1 MIKVVSR
8 IAGAGLIAALLTAC
22 GSEQGA
28 NASLSQLAL
37 GSVSQAVK
45 ARRADPA
52 QKIVLSAEQLAQINV
67 PVVQINPESLGG
79 SDFLQ
84 RVTSRRDSGLGVVEV
99 WKSSDNAQVFLRNG
113 VVVGSRGIGGD
124 IISADANVTIRAL
137 SAGAESNGIRTYV
150 ISDGDVTTTEYKFRC
165 TVESVGDQNLTLF
178 NQGFRL
184 HQMRES
190 CIGGPGGDKVLRN
203 DYWVQRSDGF
213 VRKSRQWMGP
223 RIGYFEVIVVKR

>member
-1 MIKVVSR
+1 MIKAVSR
-8 IAGAGLIAALLTAC
+8 ISWVGLVAVLLTAC
-22 GSEQGA
+22 SSEQEKSPSFSKMA
-28 NASLSQLAL
+28 LSAVFDL
-37 GSVSQAVK
+37 VK

-52 QKIVLSAEQLAQINV
+52 QKIELSAEQLAQINV
-67 PVVQINPESLGG
+67 PVIQINPESLGG
-79 SDFLQ
+79 TDFLQ
-84 RVTSRRDSGLGVVEV
+84 RVVSRRDSGLGTVEV
-99 WKSSDNAQVFLRNG
+99 WKSSDNAQIFLRNG
-113 VVVGSRGIGGD
+113 VIVGSRGVGGD

-137 SAGAESNGIRTYV
+137 NTGAETSGVRTYV

-165 TVESVGDQNLTLF
+165 TVENVGAENIILF
-178 NQGFRL
+178 NQSFKTRR
-184 HQMRES
+184 MRES